1 MLLIADDPPST
12 ILLCVQLTQ
21 CPSGVIR
28 RELDQTD
35 TKYPPLW
42 KEKSTAVK
50 KNEADVH
57 QIVDTSYYCIVLK
70 LKLKQQL
77 AIDTVNHIHQYMQSL
92 LASCVRIYRVA
103 VWKGGRLH
111 LRYFCNRKN
120 LWHQLT
126 WCCSLLEHQRVVVA
140 IVNMH
145 HCKRD
150 AIL

>member
-1 MLLIADDPPST
+1 MPPGISSMVYYEMLLIADDPPST
-12 ILLCVQLTQ
+12 ILLCVLLTQ
-21 CPSGVIR
+21 YNPSGVIR

-42 KEKSTAVK
+42 KEKSTVK

-92 LASCVRIYRVA
+92 LLA
-103 VWKGGRLH
+103 VYAYIVLPCEGGKVTSEIFL
-111 LRYFCNRKN
+111 
-120 LWHQLT
+120 Q
-126 WCCSLLEHQRVVVA
+126 
-140 IVNMH
+140 
-145 HCKRD
+145 
-150 AIL
+150 